1 MENTAANVLVG
12 PCTVALGTTG
22 GTGGTDTGYTTE
34 DGVEMTFTS
43 EAEEIMVD
51 QSVWALKEAI
61 KKCGCEV
68 KFTFAE
74 ASLVNL
80 EFAHPC
86 ASLDGATLTFN
97 EPGDTLTP
105 IELTLTGK
113 NPAGHARTI
122 VLAAVVPSG
131 GYSYLYGKAK
141 LQGVAV
147 TFKCLKDATDTV
159 PVTITD
165 AAA

>member
-1 MENTAANVLVG
+1 MANTAANVLVG
-12 PCTVALGTTG
+12 VCTVALGTTG
-22 GTGGTDTGYTTE
+22 GAGGTATGYTTE
-34 DGVEMTFTS
+34 DGVEVTFTS

-61 KKCGCEV
+61 RKAGCEV

-74 ASLVNL
+74 ASLVNM
-80 EFAHPC
+80 EFGHPC
-86 ASLDGATLTFN
+86 ASLDGATLTFD

-105 IELTLTGK
+105 IEITLTGL
-113 NPAGHARTI
+113 NPAGFARTI
-122 VLAAVVPSG
+122 VLAAAVPSG
-131 GYSYLYGKAK
+131 GFTMATGKAK
-141 LQGVAV
+141 LHSFAV

>member
-1 MENTAANVLVG
+1 MANTPANVLVG
-12 PCTVALGTTG
+12 VCAITLGTTG
-22 GTGGTDTGYTTE
+22 GAGGTATGYTNE
-34 DGVEMTFTS
+34 DGAELTFTS

-68 KFTFAE
+68 KFTFSE
-74 ASLVNL
+74 PSLANIV
-80 EFAHPC
+80 FAHPC
-86 ASLDGATLTFN
+86 ASLGGATVSIN

-105 IELTLTGK
+105 IELTMIGK
-113 NPAGHARTI
+113 NPAGFARTI
-122 VLAAVVPSG
+122 ILAAVVPTG
-131 GYSYLYGKAK
+131 GFSYAYGKAK
-141 LQGVAV
+141 AQSLSV
-147 TFKCLKDATDTV
+147 TFKCLKDASDTV